1 MDGDHPRTC
10 GENLKVSDLMEIL
23 KGSPPH
29 LRGKLLVT
37 YLRFFPL
44 GITPAPAGKTNLL
57 RLYSSV
63 SRDHPR
69 TCGENILNPKE
80 KPREIGS
87 PPHLRGKRHFVSCFA
102 LGSGITP
109 APAGKT
115 KGTENK
121 NSTVKDHP
129 RTCGENLNK
138 SALMYWREGS
148 PPHLRGKPWC
158 VSIHLPHF
166 RITPA
171 PAGKTDTCISFN
183 KACEDH
189 PRTCGENLDIS
200 VTRHLHE
207 GSPPHLR
214 GKHFRFGNG

>member
-1 MDGDHPRTC
+1 M
-10 GENLKVSDLMEIL
+10 
-23 KGSPPH
+23 
-29 LRGKLLVT
+29 VT

-69 TCGENILNPKE
+69 TCGENVLNPKE
-80 KPREIGS
+80 KPREI
-87 PPHLRGKRHFVSCFA
+87 
-102 LGSGITP
+102 
-109 APAGKT
+109 
-115 KGTENK
+115 
-121 NSTVKDHP
+121 
-129 RTCGENLNK
+129 
-138 SALMYWREGS
+138 GS

-189 PRTCGENLDIS
+189 PRTCGENIS
-200 VTRHLHE
+200 VLETVERDI

-214 GKHFRFGNG
+214 GKQVFGSDVNVTVRITPAPAGKTKQRC

>member
-1 MDGDHPRTC
+1 M
-10 GENLKVSDLMEIL
+10 
-23 KGSPPH
+23 GSP
-29 LRGKLLVT
+29 
-37 YLRFFPL
+37 
-44 GITPAPAGKTNLL
+44 PAPAGKTNLL

-69 TCGENILNPKE
+69 TCGENVLNPKE

-129 RTCGENLNK
+129 RTCGENHGVFQ
-138 SALMYWREGS
+138 SICHTSGS
-148 PPHLRGKPWC
+148 PPHLRGKLIP
-158 VSIHLPHF
+158 VSASTKRV

-171 PAGKTDTCISFN
+171 PAGKTSTFPSLDICMR
-183 KACEDH
+183 DH
-189 PRTCGENLDIS
+189 PRTCGENIS
-200 VTRHLHE
+200 VLETVERDI

-214 GKHFRFGNG
+214 GKQVFGSDVNVTVRITPAPAGKTKQRC